1 MPYRGEM
8 ADIDN
13 VIDIENADLLL
24 TTTKQVRKRLDL
36 NRPVPRELLLE
47 CIDVASHAPMGG
59 NQERNRWIIVDDP
72 EIKAQI
78 TPIYQAHGSSYLA
91 ARSEGAEGRQERVVE
106 SASFLVQHVA
116 DVPAWVVALRLDR
129 VPVGA
134 DNFELSSYYGSVAP
148 GVWSFQLAAR
158 ARGLGSAWTTFHLA
172 REEQVAEILGI
183 PPTVTQIALLPVAY
197 YTGDKFTPAP
207 RRPAA
212 EITYLN
218 RWKAPVT
225 ND

>member
-1 MPYRGEM
+1 
-8 ADIDN
+8 
-13 VIDIENADLLL
+13 
-24 TTTKQVRKRLDL
+24 
-36 NRPVPRELLLE
+36 
-47 CIDVASHAPMGG
+47 MGG

-91 ARSEGAEGRQERVVE
+91 ARSEGAEGRQERVIE

-129 VPVGA
+129 LPVGA

>member
-1 MPYRGEM
+1 M
-8 ADIDN
+8 AGIDS
-13 VIDIENADLLL
+13 VIDVVNADLLL

-36 NRPVPRELLLE
+36 TRPVPRELLLE

-72 EIKAQI
+72 GLKAQI
-78 TPIYQAHGSSYLA
+78 APIYQSIGRTYLA
-91 ARSEGAEGRQERVVE
+91 ARSEGAEGRQARVIE

-116 DVPAWVVALRLDR
+116 DAPAWVLAPAGV
-129 VPVGA
+129 

-172 REEQVAEILGI
+172 HEEQVAEILGI

-218 RWKAPVT
+218 RWKAPVKS
-225 ND
+225 D